1 LLGLSTNLSGAS
13 SDARV
18 SHALV
23 QIGVVVAEIAKSS
36 YRRNILEMFAA
47 LLLLSA
53 AGIGIY
59 RLLAPTWHLALRR
72 WRESALGKENGWLR
86 VFRRKRLMC

>member
-1 LLGLSTNLSGAS
+1 LLDLGTNLSGAN
-13 SDARV
+13 SDARD

-36 YRRNILEMFAA
+36 YRLNILEMFAA

-53 AGIGIY
+53 AGIGID
-59 RLLAPTWHLALRR
+59 RLLAPTWHYGAGARVRLERKTDGCGCFV
-72 WRESALGKENGWLR
+72 GKS
-86 VFRRKRLMC
+86 